1 MNYIE
6 DLLPKLGQIIAEDFR
21 VPQTELSEVFE
32 DYVFLFDA
40 IYRALSLPDE
50 GQKEVEEAIEEFIQL
65 RQDGEWDTPK
75 GLVYRI
81 RDIVQR
87 YERFQE
93 LIVQLTQ
100 KMLEDFSSQH
110 HTYRSF
116 YNRFFDY
123 YYIMGCVAN
132 ILSSKDEEAI
142 SKAFKVLEEFLQGGK
157 MVWELKDELENLA
170 SKFNKE
176 ADYEK
181 KKA

>member
-87 YERFQE
+87 DERFQE

-100 KMLEDFSSQH
+100 KMLEDLSCQN

-116 YNRFFDY
+116 YNSFFDY
-123 YYIMGCVAN
+123 HYIMGCVAN
-132 ILSSKDEEAI
+132 IFSSKDEEAI

-157 MVWELKDELENLA
+157 IVWELRREMENLV

-176 ADYEK
+176 VNHAK
-181 KKA
+181 QKA